1 MTRRAH
7 LLSEGPRLATTG
19 VPFGVPKTS
28 LLKGGEYQKKVSKTT
43 SKSKNK
49 TTYSGIWEQGHGF
62 PPHISE
68 AYLKNI
74 NKCFR
79 IFNMF
84 KPPSN
89 TQKNQTKPQNS
100 IAFFFRIEPRSCAA
114 RDFGMLSYSKLCK
127 GLTKTSWIFFQPRW
141 IGVCFDPKNSF
152 FFHIF

>member
-1 MTRRAH
+1 MNIKNK
-7 LLSEGPRLATTG
+7 
-19 VPFGVPKTS
+19 FPKPQAS
-28 LLKGGEYQKKVSKTT
+28 SKE
-43 SKSKNK
+43 K

-79 IFNMF
+79 IFRMF
-84 KPPSN
+84 SSTSN
-89 TQKNQTKPQNS
+89 TQKNQAKPQNS

-127 GLTKTSWIFFQPRW
+127 GLTKTSWIFSTQPRW
-141 IGVCFDPKNSF
+141 IGRLSFDSVQNSGVLSCFFKAKILSSF
-152 FFHIF
+152 CKSMLNHSENNFRIKIWG